1 MPKLNED
8 EDETVI
14 DDDTVVDDDDKTEK
28 VEKKEEPKLS
38 KAEWQAQFEAD
49 VLPKRLQRKE
59 KEVLKALGLN
69 SLDEYAT
76 IKTKAEQADALA
88 AANQTEEEKRAA
100 RDAQRDAEFAALKND
115 IKARDYKILVG
126 EIADELEIPK
136 RLRSFLKGDDE
147 ESLRE
152 SAEALLD
159 AMSEFGGPK
168 NDPKK
173 KTTQDSVTEKKVV
186 HGGGGKKPDTAIDPK
201 ALAKKIYENNAGV
214 LAR

>member
-1 MPKLNED
+1 MPGLED
-8 EDETVI
+8 DKNDDDV
-14 DDDTVVDDDDKTEK
+14 DDTVVEDDKTDK
-28 VEKKEEPKLS
+28 PEKKEEPKLS
-38 KAEWQAQFEAD
+38 KSEWQAQFEAD

-76 IKTKAEQADALA
+76 IKTKADQADQLA
-88 AANQTEEEKRAA
+88 AASQTEEEKRAA

-159 AMSEFGGPK
+159 AMSEFGGAK

-186 HGGGGKKPDTAIDPK
+186 HGGGGKKPDVTIDPK
-201 ALAKKIYENNAGV
+201 ALAKKIYESSGGV

>member
-1 MPKLNED
+1 MPGLKDD
-8 EDETVI
+8 E
-14 DDDTVVDDDDKTEK
+14 DDKTEDDVVVDNGDEGDK
-28 VEKKEEPKLS
+28 SKKSDEPLLS
-38 KAEWQAQFEAD
+38 KSEWQAQFEAD

-59 KEVLKALGLN
+59 REVLKALGLN

-76 IKTKAEQADALA
+76 IKTKAEQADALE
-88 AANQTEEEKRAA
+88 QSKLSEDEKRAA

-152 SAEALLD
+152 SGQALLD
-159 AMSEFGGPK
+159 AMSEFGGVK
-168 NDPKK
+168 NEPKK
-173 KTTQDSVTEKKVV
+173 KVTQDSVAEKKVL
-186 HGGGGKKPDTAIDPK
+186 HGGGGKKPDAAIDPK
-201 ALAKKIYENNAGV
+201 ALAEKIFKNNGGV

>member
-1 MPKLNED
+1 MPGLED
-8 EDETVI
+8 DKNDDDV
-14 DDDTVVDDDDKTEK
+14 DDTVVEDDKADK
-28 VEKKEEPKLS
+28 VDNKKEEPKLS
-38 KAEWQAQFEAD
+38 KAEWQAQFESD

-59 KEVLKALGLN
+59 KEVLKSLGLN

-76 IKTKAEQADALA
+76 IKSKAEKADELA
-88 AANQTEEEKRAA
+88 AANLSEEEKRAA

-115 IKARDYKILVG
+115 IKARDHKILVG
-126 EIADELEIPK
+126 EIADDLEIPK

-152 SAEALLD
+152 SGQALLD
-159 AMSEFGGPK
+159 AMSEFGGAK
-168 NDPKK
+168 NDSKK

-186 HGGGGKKPDTAIDPK
+186 HGGGGKKPDAAIDPK
-201 ALAKKIYENNAGV
+201 ALAKKIYESNAGV